1 MKSDKGHELTD
12 AILADLE
19 SRIKKEY
26 AQAVRETQGKLMAYF
41 SSFAEKADLHR
52 TQVES
57 GEWTQEEYT
66 KWLQGQLAVGKR
78 WEAVRNSLARDYHNA
93 NVLARSMARDTM
105 PDVYA
110 LNHDYATYQIER
122 GGRID
127 TAYTLYDRDAIA
139 RLMRDDPDIL
149 PPPGKVE
156 SARIAAGKDVRW
168 NRQQVQSV
176 MTQAILQGKSI
187 PEIAD
192 DISEKLGARNYAAA
206 VRYARTM
213 TTETQNAGRYAGYH
227 RAADMGVNLT
237 IEWVATL
244 DNRTRHDHRMLH
256 GQRRKLDE
264 PFEVAVEGDVIQIFY
279 PGQSAGSSDIPQSMI
294 WGCRCTLIAWVEGF
308 EGDTVKEAPGMAGL
322 SFEEWRETKPNY
334 YRLNKDREERYEK

>member
-1 MKSDKGHELTD
+1 MRDAGHELTD

-26 AQAVRETQGKLMAYF
+26 AQAVRETQGKLMAYL

-52 TQVES
+52 KQVES

-78 WEAVRNSLARDYHNA
+78 WEAVRNSLAKDYHNA
-93 NVLARSMARDTM
+93 NVLARSMARETM

-122 GGRID
+122 RGRID
-127 TAYTLYDRDAIA
+127 TSYTLYDRDAIA

-156 SARIAAGKDVRW
+156 SDRIAAGKDVRW
-168 NRQQVQSV
+168 NSQQVQSV

-187 PEIAD
+187 PEIAE

-206 VRYARTM
+206 VRYARTAI
-213 TTETQNAGRYAGYH
+213 TGAENAGRQDAYQ
-227 RAADMGVNLT
+227 RATDMGIKLKKMW
-237 IEWVATL
+237 IATL
-244 DNRTRHDHRMLH
+244 DNRTRLSHRH
-256 GQRRKLDE
+256 LDGKTVNVNE
-264 PFEVAVEGDVIQIFY
+264 DFPNGCEY
-279 PGQSAGSSDIPQSMI
+279 PGDPNGPPEEV
-294 WGCRCTLIAWVEGF
+294 WNCRCATSVQMEGF
-308 EGDTVKEAPGMAGL
+308 ERDVTDINLRRDDKLGEM
-322 SFEEWRETKPNY
+322 SYEEWLE
-334 YRLNKDREERYEK
+334 DRKGGVIQT